1 MPQFGHFGSK
11 FSKTNVSFEI
21 STFKIGCRQN
31 FVKIRKLT
39 LFGPKFG
46 LLGLKFEK
54 RKLVENSRFP
64 QCGNVGSFRVVFNF
78 FFFGGRFGW
87 FWVVSTGF
95 SLFRVI
101 SGCFISFR
109 VLLRSGFAGHKALS
123 CVAPDEK

>member
-11 FSKTNVSFEI
+11 FSKTNVSFET

-64 QCGNVGSFRVVFNF
+64 QCRNVGSFRVVFNF
-78 FFFGGRFGW
+78 FFFF
-87 FWVVSTGF
+87 FWSFWLV
-95 SLFRVI
+95 L
-101 SGCFISFR
+101 GCFDRFQL
-109 VLLRSGFAGHKALS
+109 VLGDFGLFYLVPGFIKIGFCWA
-123 CVAPDEK
+123 

>member
-11 FSKTNVSFEI
+11 FSKTNVSFET

-39 LFGPKFG
+39 RFGPKFG
-46 LLGLKFEK
+46 LLGSKFEK

-64 QCGNVGSFRVVFNF
+64 QCGNVGSFPVVFNF
-78 FFFGGRFGW
+78 FFLGS
-87 FWVVSTGF
+87 FWLV
-95 SLFRVI
+95 L
-101 SGCFISFR
+101 GCFDWFQL
-109 VLLRSGFAGHKALS
+109 VLGDFGLFYLVPGFAGHKALS